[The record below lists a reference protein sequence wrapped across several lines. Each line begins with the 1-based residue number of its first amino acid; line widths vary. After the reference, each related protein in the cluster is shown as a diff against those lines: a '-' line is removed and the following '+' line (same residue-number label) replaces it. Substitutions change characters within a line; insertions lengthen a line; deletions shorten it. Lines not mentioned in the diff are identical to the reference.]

1 MFAAD
6 VGMFAHAQII
16 QGFENAGIHRAAGRG
31 AATATNHT
39 FATDRRRLTARVR
52 TVGGFPV
59 ADSWRRISA
68 RPAGTGAA
76 ALSHCTPVRL
86 PVGGA
91 LLAGAGLGLRVSL
104 EGGDRRGSFG
114 QS

>member
-16 QGFENAGIHRAAGRG
+16 QGLENAGINAGRG
-31 AATATNHT
+31 ATTATTDHT

-52 TVGGFPV
+52 TVGGFSV

-68 RPAGTGAA
+68 RPAWTGPA
-76 ALSHCTPVRL
+76 ALPHSPVRL
-86 PVGGA
+86 PVRGA
-91 LLAGAGLGLRVSL
+91 LLAGAGLGLRVGL
-104 EGGDRRGSFG
+104 ESGDGRGSVG
-114 QS
+114 ES

>member
-16 QGFENAGIHRAAGRG
+16 QGLENAGVNAGRG
-31 AATATNHT
+31 ATGSNHT

-68 RPAGTGAA
+68 RPAGTGPA
-76 ALSHCTPVRL
+76 ALPHCTPVRL
-86 PVGGA
+86 PVRGA
-91 LLAGAGLGLRVSL
+91 LLAGAAGLGLRVGL
-104 EGGDRRGSFG
+104 EGRDGRGSVC

>member
-16 QGFENAGIHRAAGRG
+16 QGLENAGVNAGRG
-31 AATATNHT
+31 ATGSNHT

-52 TVGGFPV
+52 AVGGFSV
-59 ADSWRRISA
+59 ADSWRRRISA
-68 RPAGTGAA
+68 RPAGTGPA
-76 ALSHCTPVRL
+76 ALPHCTPVRL

-91 LLAGAGLGLRVSL
+91 LFAGAPGLGLRVGL
-104 EGGDRRGSFG
+104 ERGDGGGSVG